1 MASILTAE
9 DVVRRIAA
17 ERHHNHHG
25 PRTEGAPRR
34 QPKRAEGN
42 DAGLSQLRPELH
54 LCGHILEQPSSL
66 LPPSPARR
74 WHHAVG
80 EPASAVLA
88 LAHPF
93 ATSWIGEHAFS
104 PI

>member
-42 DAGLSQLRPELH
+42 DAGFSQLRPELY
-54 LCGHILEQPSSL
+54 LCGHIGHILKQPSSL
-66 LPPSPARR
+66 LPPSLARR
-74 WHHAVG
+74 WPHAVA
-80 EPASAVLA
+80 EPASPLLPLPHPPPPHLA
-88 LAHPF
+88 
-93 ATSWIGEHAFS
+93 
-104 PI
+104 